1 MENIY
6 AIASLWLG
14 LAVLS
19 AIVANHLKI
28 SIALVE
34 ICVGI
39 LAATVMSHF
48 YGPSCFWE

>member
-1 MENIY
+1 MLERGCMESIY
-6 AIASLWLG
+6 TVASLWLG

-39 LAATVMSHF
+39 LAATVTNHF
-48 YGPSCFWE
+48 